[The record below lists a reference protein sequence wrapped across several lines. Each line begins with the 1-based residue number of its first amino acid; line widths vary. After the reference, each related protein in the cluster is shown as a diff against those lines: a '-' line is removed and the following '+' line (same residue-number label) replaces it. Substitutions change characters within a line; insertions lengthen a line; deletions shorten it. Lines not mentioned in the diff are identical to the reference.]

1 MPVSIAYP
9 AIVNALAQVPA
20 NFLYALGTLRKARCR
35 SELRLDEIPA
45 PARLAPFAVALGAEV
60 IVPSGRVDRSPFHGS
75 PPQGSPFQG
84 SPVHG
89 PAAMAL
95 ARSTAAGPSGAS
107 AGDNDGDGE
116 ELATGRFILLHDP
129 DGSAVWDGEFRIV
142 TYIRAQLDA
151 EMGNDEMLGSVAWTW
166 LVEALETHHAPYRA
180 AGGTATR
187 VLSESFGTLVD
198 RPASIDIELRASWT
212 PADSD
217 VQAHLEAWSD
227 MVCTFAGLPPLPDG
241 VSALPRR
248 RRN

>member
-1 MPVSIAYP
+1 M
-9 AIVNALAQVPA
+9 NALAQVPSD
-20 NFLYALGTLRKARCR
+20 FLHALGTLRKARCR

-45 PARLAPFAVALGAEV
+45 PSRLAPFAVALGAEV
-60 IVPSGRVDRSPFHGS
+60 LVPSGGGGDYAA
-75 PPQGSPFQG
+75 
-84 SPVHG
+84 VHG

-95 ARSTAAGPSGAS
+95 ARSAAAGDDP
-107 AGDNDGDGE
+107 DGD
-116 ELATGRFILLHDP
+116 ELATGRFILLYDP

-142 TYIRAQLDA
+142 TYIRAQLEA

-187 VLSESFGTLVD
+187 VLSESFGTLSD
-198 RPASIDIELRASWT
+198 RPGSIDIELRASWT
-212 PADSD
+212 PASADI
-217 VQAHLEAWSD
+217 QAHLEAWSD

>member
-1 MPVSIAYP
+1 M
-9 AIVNALAQVPA
+9 NALAQVPA
-20 NFLYALGTLRKARCR
+20 DFLYALGTLRKARCR

-60 IVPSGRVDRSPFHGS
+60 IVPSGGEDR
-75 PPQGSPFQG
+75 

-95 ARSTAAGPSGAS
+95 ARSAAAGAS
-107 AGDNDGDGE
+107 IGDDADDGE

-166 LVEALETHHAPYRA
+166 LVEALETHNAPYRA

-187 VLSESFGTLVD
+187 VLSESFGTLAD

-212 PADSD
+212 PASAD

-248 RRN
+248 RRS